1 MIPETPFTPP
11 SFKGEAFNCPYC
23 QVYAKQHRGVAKQH
37 NNSEVAGGMWL
48 SLCYHCSNYCL
59 WVNEKLSY
67 PSVST
72 APPPN
77 PDLPDEIIQDYREAM
92 LIVSSSPR
100 GAAALLRLAIQK
112 LCTYL
117 REKGKN
123 INAVIA
129 ALVNQGLPIKVQQ
142 ALDIVRVVGNNAV
155 HPG

>member
-1 MIPETPFTPP
+1 
-11 SFKGEAFNCPYC
+11 
-23 QVYAKQHRGVAKQH
+23 
-37 NNSEVAGGMWL
+37 
-48 SLCYHCSNYCL
+48 
-59 WVNEKLSY
+59 
-67 PSVST
+67 
-72 APPPN
+72 
-77 PDLPDEIIQDYREAM
+77 M

-112 LCTYL
+112 LCAYL